1 MFPACKVK
9 FSAELCDSGH
19 NLYSHFRFRFL
30 ATRWLSLRYLKFC
43 DVSTL
48 LPDLPGKI
56 VVACSQ
62 YVTWFIS
69 SLHSTVQKH
78 SNYLNSFPA
87 KARRSRQTA
96 GQPLGWTGTG
106 VAACRA
112 LGMAKGCISTAMV
125 SASAKHSLEHAA
137 NPSAMQP
144 SVQFT
149 NSTQGFTSVELTWKT
164 HLAESTESISKE
176 KMVRMILQHYSSI
189 SQGRN
194 CPPTCLWR
202 SCCEKAMNKKESIL
216 SVATPYGLLHMDA
229 VFYGNNRSHKFG
241 HETKECLFLL
251 ENRNYNNRQWI
262 LCPPDNMII

>member
-125 SASAKHSLEHAA
+125 SASAQHSLELQQIPQQCNH
-137 NPSAMQP
+137 
-144 SVQFT
+144 QFSLQT
-149 NSTQGFTSVELTWKT
+149 ALRDLHLWSWPERHTWLK
-164 HLAESTESISKE
+164 AQKASPKRKWSEWYCSI
-176 KMVRMILQHYSSI
+176 I
-189 SQGRN
+189 
-194 CPPTCLWR
+194 PPFLR
-202 SCCEKAMNKKESIL
+202 AGI
-216 SVATPYGLLHMDA
+216 VLLHVCGDHA
-229 VFYGNNRSHKFG
+229 VKKPWTR
-241 HETKECLFLL
+241 
-251 ENRNYNNRQWI
+251 RNQS
-262 LCPPDNMII
+262 